1 MPNYGDIAYW
11 NKRYKEQ
18 AGTTYDWLLNYEHF
32 REMIKQYVLNPKLS
46 QMLREI
52 QQKHEKLAKLA
63 ELEKAKPQPKT
74 STNILLT
81 VKVEETKQEEL
92 KEP

>member
-32 REMIKQYVLNPKLS
+32 RDIIKQYVLKPKL
-46 QMLREI
+46 
-52 QQKHEKLAKLA
+52 EKKL
-63 ELEKAKPQPKT
+63 EDLEKKHKKLSDQADVQKITP
-74 STNILLT
+74 
-81 VKVEETKQEEL
+81 
-92 KEP
+92 